1 MSQAPPDLAPDGPFA
16 LPRAALDAVRARFA
30 ERLAE
35 GLAADGRELRAL
47 PTFLA
52 PPRAGL
58 TGRALVVDTG
68 GTNVRAAI
76 VDLGAAPRVVAGPR
90 TMRLPDGR
98 DAPLDARAFWDA
110 HAALVLELG
119 PPEALEGLP
128 LGFCFSYPAET
139 LPSRDARLLRW
150 TKGIQ
155 VAGVEGA
162 AVGAALVDALARR
175 GARVGAPTVV
185 NDTVASLLAGAA
197 RAADPRASVGL
208 IVGTGHNLASFF
220 ARDALTKLG
229 PRGASAND
237 AADAMAVNL
246 EAGNFTPPHLTALD
260 DAVDRASINAGTQR
274 LEKAVSGFYLPKLL
288 QAAHGVDAIGADD
301 TRALTD
307 RAQAFARGLDP
318 SPLARDAHAL
328 VQRSAD
334 LVAAVVAGVI
344 DRHPRD
350 ARITVLAEGGLFWGA
365 PGYPAAFEATLA
377 ALLGAA
383 RVDVL
388 RVDDANLFGA
398 AAAALA

>member
-1 MSQAPPDLAPDGPFA
+1 MSNDASPRGPFA
-16 LPRAALDAVRARFA
+16 LSRTALDDVRARFS

-35 GLAADGRELRAL
+35 GLASDGRELRAL
-47 PTFLA
+47 PTYLA

-68 GTNVRAAI
+68 GTNVRAA
-76 VDLGAAPRVVAGPR
+76 VVELGPSPRVVAGPSS
-90 TMRLPDGR
+90 MLLPGGR
-98 DAPLDARAFWDA
+98 GAPIDARAFWDA

-119 PPEALEGLP
+119 PPESLAELP

-155 VAGVEGA
+155 VTGVEGT
-162 AVGAALVDALARR
+162 AVGAALVEALARR
-175 GARVGAPTVV
+175 GARVGAPTVL

-208 IVGTGHNLASFF
+208 IVGTGHNVASFF

-229 PRGASAND
+229 PWHGSTQGAS
-237 AADAMAVNL
+237 DAMAVNL
-246 EAGNFTPPHLTALD
+246 EAGNFTPPHLTAHD
-260 DAVDRASINAGTQR
+260 EAVDRATINAGTQR

-288 QAAHGVDAIGADD
+288 QAAHGAGAIGADD
-301 TRALTD
+301 TRALTE
-307 RAQAFARGLDP
+307 RAEAFARGLDP

-328 VQRSAD
+328 VRRSAD

-350 ARITVLAEGGLFWGA
+350 ARVTVLAEGGLFWGA
-365 PGYPAAFEATLA
+365 PGYRAAFEDALT
-377 ALLGAA
+377 ALLGAP
-383 RVDVL
+383 RFDVL
-388 RVDDANLFGA
+388 RVEDANLFGA

>member
-1 MSQAPPDLAPDGPFA
+1 MSNEAPATGPFA
-16 LPRAALDAVRARFA
+16 LPRAALDDVRARFA

-35 GLAADGRELRAL
+35 GLVADGRELRAL
-47 PTFLA
+47 PTYLA

-58 TGRALVVDTG
+58 AGRALVVDTG

-76 VDLGAAPRVVAGPR
+76 VELGPTPRVVAGPR
-90 TMRLPDGR
+90 AMRLPDGR

-119 PPEALEGLP
+119 PPESLTDLP

-139 LPSRDARLLRW
+139 LPSRDARLIRW

-155 VAGVEGA
+155 VTGVEGA
-162 AVGAALVDALARR
+162 AVGAALVEALARR

-208 IVGTGHNLASFF
+208 IVGTGHNVASFF

-229 PRGASAND
+229 PR
-237 AADAMAVNL
+237 AAHDTSDAMAVNL
-246 EAGNFTPPHLTALD
+246 EAGNFTPPHLGAHD
-260 DAVDRASINAGTQR
+260 DAVDRASINPGAQR

-307 RAQAFARGLDP
+307 RAEAFARGLEA

-328 VQRSAD
+328 VRRSAD
-334 LVAAVVAGVI
+334 LVAAIVAGVI
-344 DRHPRD
+344 DRHPQG
-350 ARITVLAEGGLFWGA
+350 ARVTVLAEGGLFWGA
-365 PGYPAAFEATLA
+365 PGYRAAFEATLT
-377 ALLGAA
+377 ALLGAP